1 MKQTFL
7 FLITLLLFFT
17 VDVSAQLKPAQS
29 QYLVEKGVLINPSF
43 EQGYQGW
50 VITGCTK
57 SLVSETP
64 FLNKSL
70 KLTCT
75 NETFSIKQVSTLLT
89 EFESQQGSFDLQIKT
104 SADDVK
110 IASITNG
117 ARDTMHAVN
126 NSTTFKRFKEIGFI
140 VGATDNG
147 IEIFSDVNFTGEIIV
162 DNLKVG
168 LGNLVQEIS
177 NVTNWEDFTATG
189 SWVANTTYE
198 GKYRRI
204 GDSAE
209 ITVYVS
215 TSGAPTATTLT
226 IDMPSNLTIDSDKL
240 NLIPDFAADGTL
252 GSTSVVNT
260 SAQYY
265 SGVVSYIS
273 DTTVRPR
280 YLDTS
285 ALPANINATTP
296 FNFGFNDSVK
306 LSFTVPI
313 EGWSATQSTIV
324 AQENYNQEVFV
335 KATGNTG
342 QTVTVITEAIEFG
355 ATETVDKT
363 SSWNGSVF
371 TAPETGRYL
380 LTGMVMSNAL
390 NLNLLR
396 LHVNATFARY
406 LSDETSGNDRSTL
419 STTIDLNKGDTAAI
433 HSDIGFT
440 VNASSPTSHYI
451 EISKITQPPKIIGS
465 FEQIE
470 NITGDIDATTANELS
485 AKLNVN
491 SGVISSNYDWIDS
504 CVDSGAPD
512 FRVTCTFNTDIFT
525 QDPTCTGSIRQGSTS
540 AQKVFK
546 IYSTSPT
553 NVSYMRYNETGT
565 KIGSLEVELHCSK
578 QGADVNKSFVGAI
591 INASTAQA
599 EIVEE
604 VLKSTA
610 SDDLASVYV
619 GGGAS
624 AETITGLTENI
635 KFDDTIRNEGLNW
648 DATERAYIASKQIEV
663 SFEGMTRSSANI
675 NSQSVYTYIDTGSG
689 YVQENRV
696 GFTEG
701 LSVIVK
707 LSGKQKLNIGD
718 KLALRWNNTAA
729 INNTKRDHW
738 LKITETATTES
749 IVANLMETQV
759 TKCQT
764 KYLSANTTSTG
775 VIADLTFNNLK
786 LDGTK
791 YEITGQIDSLNTLV
805 TAFNNAIK
813 IGRSFNSS
821 GTEFI
826 VGFNSGIFNP
836 TASIVTFEKTA
847 GTIYV
852 DSGKGGTWIQL
863 CELPETVIETTEFN

>member
-1 MKQTFL
+1 
-7 FLITLLLFFT
+7 
-17 VDVSAQLKPAQS
+17 
-29 QYLVEKGVLINPSF
+29 
-43 EQGYQGW
+43 
-50 VITGCTK
+50 
-57 SLVSETP
+57 
-64 FLNKSL
+64 
-70 KLTCT
+70 
-75 NETFSIKQVSTLLT
+75 
-89 EFESQQGSFDLQIKT
+89 
-104 SADDVK
+104 
-110 IASITNG
+110 
-117 ARDTMHAVN
+117 
-126 NSTTFKRFKEIGFI
+126 
-140 VGATDNG
+140 
-147 IEIFSDVNFTGEIIV
+147 
-162 DNLKVG
+162 
-168 LGNLVQEIS
+168 
-177 NVTNWEDFTATG
+177 
-189 SWVANTTYE
+189 
-198 GKYRRI
+198 
-204 GDSAE
+204 
-209 ITVYVS
+209 
-215 TSGAPTATTLT
+215 
-226 IDMPSNLTIDSDKL
+226 
-240 NLIPDFAADGTL
+240 
-252 GSTSVVNT
+252 
-260 SAQYY
+260 
-265 SGVVSYIS
+265 
-273 DTTVRPR
+273 
-280 YLDTS
+280 
-285 ALPANINATTP
+285 
-296 FNFGFNDSVK
+296 
-306 LSFTVPI
+306 
-313 EGWSATQSTIV
+313 
-324 AQENYNQEVFV
+324 
-335 KATGNTG
+335 
-342 QTVTVITEAIEFG
+342 
-355 ATETVDKT
+355 
-363 SSWNGSVF
+363 
-371 TAPETGRYL
+371 
-380 LTGMVMSNAL
+380 
-390 NLNLLR
+390 
-396 LHVNATFARY
+396 
-406 LSDETSGNDRSTL
+406 
-419 STTIDLNKGDTAAI
+419 
-433 HSDIGFT
+433 
-440 VNASSPTSHYI
+440 
-451 EISKITQPPKIIGS
+451 
-465 FEQIE
+465 
-470 NITGDIDATTANELS
+470 
-485 AKLNVN
+485 
-491 SGVISSNYDWIDS
+491 
-504 CVDSGAPD
+504 
-512 FRVTCTFNTDIFT
+512 
-525 QDPTCTGSIRQGSTS
+525 
-540 AQKVFK
+540 
-546 IYSTSPT
+546 
-553 NVSYMRYNETGT
+553 MRYNETGT